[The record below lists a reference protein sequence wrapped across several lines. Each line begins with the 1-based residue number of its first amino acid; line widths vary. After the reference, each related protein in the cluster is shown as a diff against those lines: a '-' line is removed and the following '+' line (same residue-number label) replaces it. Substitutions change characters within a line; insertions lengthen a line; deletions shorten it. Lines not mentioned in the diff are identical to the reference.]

1 MRLDMISRRRFLKS
15 AGVAALAVAAAGVL
29 AGCDGGS
36 NSGSGNVTPAPVPG
50 ATEDVN
56 IIFFDDETSEIIG
69 EGILKNVLKTADHVN
84 TNDIPEDQ
92 FPEGYHVAKPK
103 DLEIRIKDDKK
114 YIYVFVTDVT
124 YTDISKKVEITLRDM
139 SNYGAVIKTTA
150 TVNKDATTVMP
161 KEIELPEGY
170 EAHVVPRSSTFKNY
184 GLLQANSM
192 GVVDYTYRGDNDQ
205 WRVPMY
211 ATRDVHIDKNTRISQ
226 FRIMKNQ
233 PPLVF
238 TRVEH
243 LTGPDR
249 GGFGSTGK

>member
-56 IIFFDDETSEIIG
+56 IIFFDDETSKIIG

-170 EAHVVPRSSTFKNY
+170 EFYPGSNY
-184 GLLQANSM
+184 KMDEGYSLNMEFAVQ
-192 GVVDYTYRGDNDQ
+192 
-205 WRVPMY
+205 
-211 ATRDVHIDKNTRISQ
+211 KIS
-226 FRIMKNQ
+226 
-233 PPLVF
+233 
-238 TRVEH
+238 
-243 LTGPDR
+243 G
-249 GGFGSTGK
+249 

>member
-1 MRLDMISRRRFLKS
+1 MQKAATKILKPLDKYNR
-15 AGVAALAVAAAGVL
+15 
-29 AGCDGGS
+29 GGGIM
-36 NSGSGNVTPAPVPG
+36 NQNSGNVTPTPVPG

-56 IIFFDDETSEIIG
+56 IVFFDDETSDIIG

-124 YTDISKKVEITLRDM
+124 YTDISKKVEITLHDM

-150 TVNKDATTVMP
+150 TINKDATTVMP

-170 EAHVVPRSSTFKNY
+170 EFYPESNY
-184 GLLQANSM
+184 KMDEGYSLNMEFMIQK
-192 GVVDYTYRGDNDQ
+192 
-205 WRVPMY
+205 
-211 ATRDVHIDKNTRISQ
+211 I
-226 FRIMKNQ
+226 
-233 PPLVF
+233 
-238 TRVEH
+238 
-243 LTGPDR
+243 
-249 GGFGSTGK
+249 GG